1 MRRALEG
8 SFEDTAYRDLLGQIV
23 SIVEEQKGRG
33 RRLLYLDTIK
43 RFGRKKG
50 LEIYSKIKQA
60 I

>member
-1 MRRALEG
+1 M
-8 SFEDTAYRDLLGQIV
+8 LGQIV